1 MTGFAPVVLDAL
13 RIARTVEIETSAGP
27 GRPVHRTVIWIVVD
41 DEGRVFVRSCE
52 AAAGGG
58 TASSWPI
65 RPAPFTSPV
74 LASRPAPSRHLDAAR
89 VAACSA
95 ALAAKYATSR
105 GSLAAMVAA
114 DVLETTLEL
123 RPAGMDSASVLRYP

>member
-41 DEGRVFVRSCE
+41 DEGRVFVRSVRGRRGRWYRE
-52 AAAGGG
+52 LLANPSGAVHIAGTRIAASAE
-58 TASSWPI
+58 
-65 RPAPFTSPV
+65 PAP
-74 LASRPAPSRHLDAAR
+74 HAAR